1 VFDKIV
7 LYLFSRVVMAL
18 VKLPVKRELLD
29 APQHT
34 YPIFA
39 AVIWGAVMVSERD
52 RTEKG
57 GMISL
62 RVSLVAI
69 QQRR

>member
-1 VFDKIV
+1 
-7 LYLFSRVVMAL
+7 
-18 VKLPVKRELLD
+18 
-29 APQHT
+29 
-34 YPIFA
+34 
-39 AVIWGAVMVSERD
+39 MVSERD

-69 QQRR
+69 QQRRWYPATLSPGFHAIHLQGLGPLELSANIALAQQVD